1 MMESL
6 HNDVMDLG
14 TRYVKWN
21 AMLTR
26 SGVSSLTESEIEA
39 QLSEHLTIERLLN
52 ATNVEAFRERFR
64 EIIVE
69 LDRQNKARGIV
80 NPDFEAE
87 KMKLE
92 DLIGK
97 LDAKR
102 KRMEGAWQAKIE
114 TLKNCLQRKQLDEKI
129 EKVNNEREKRSP
141 RYTYSIFAFPFP
153 VPQIRPREPFLCS
166 STVAYML
173 CESRR
178 QERRTVGVSCGEREP
193 AKMGFRAYFAKFS
206 RQIR

>member
-14 TRYVKWN
+14 TRYVKWD

-52 ATNVEAFRERFR
+52 AMNVEAFRERFR
-64 EIIVE
+64 EIVVE

-92 DLIGK
+92 DLLGK

-129 EKVNNEREKRSP
+129 EKVSNEREKRSP
-141 RYTYSIFAFPFP
+141 RYTYSIFQLIEWYDEKADIF
-153 VPQIRPREPFLCS
+153 
-166 STVAYML
+166 
-173 CESRR
+173 
-178 QERRTVGVSCGEREP
+178 EREMGDVGQSLED
-193 AKMGFRAYFAKFS
+193 AKLILDELEEVKAEAKVINYVA
-206 RQIR
+206 QQCIK